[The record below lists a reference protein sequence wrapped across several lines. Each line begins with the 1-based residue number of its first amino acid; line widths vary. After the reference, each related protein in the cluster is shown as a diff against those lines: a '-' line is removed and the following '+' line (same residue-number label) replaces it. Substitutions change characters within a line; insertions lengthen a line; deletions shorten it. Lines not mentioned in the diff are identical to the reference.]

1 MRRLLRSFA
10 VLVFTGSLTAA
21 CTVSTNEEPVAIGD
35 PFGLLEPTTTTTST
49 STPQAVTKQTVVYFL
64 RSTDGSVALTPVT
77 REVDVAADV
86 QEVLGNLFSVR
97 PDGAE
102 RPDEAGLTSAIP
114 ESAVL
119 LGTSFASA
127 DSGRLIVDVRGLFGN
142 DGIQGNDL
150 RNALAQIVW
159 TATEDVDV
167 RDVSFRN
174 NGAPVDAIVGN
185 GQIADGPVNRNDYQ
199 SLS

>member
-1 MRRLLRSFA
+1 MNPRRSLLCLVLATSVA
-10 VLVFTGSLTAA
+10 VSA

-35 PFGLLEPTTTTTST
+35 PFGLLEPTTTTST
-49 STPQAVTKQTVVYFL
+49 STPEAVTKPATVYFL
-64 RSTDGSVALTPVT
+64 RTTDGTVSLTPVT
-77 REVDVAADV
+77 REVAVAADV
-86 QEVLGNLFSVR
+86 QEVLSNLFTVR
-97 PDGAE
+97 PDGSE
-102 RPDEAGLTSAIP
+102 RPDENGLTSAIP

-119 LGTSFASA
+119 LGTSFSTPE
-127 DSGRLIVDVRGLFGN
+127 SGRLIVDVRGLFGN

-167 RDVSFRN
+167 RDVAFRN

-185 GQIADGPVNRNDYQ
+185 GSSADGPVNRNDYQ
-199 SLS
+199 ALS

>member
-1 MRRLLRSFA
+1 MRRSLVTLLA
-10 VLVFTGSLTAA
+10 TAALVTA
-21 CTVSTNEEPVAIGD
+21 CTVSTNEDPVAIGD
-35 PFGLLEPTTTTTST
+35 PFGLVEPTSTTNTTS
-49 STPQAVTKQTVVYFL
+49 PQAVTKQTTIYFL
-64 RSTDGSVALTPVT
+64 RSTDGSVALTPVS

-86 QEVLGNLFSVR
+86 QEVIGNLFAVR
-97 PDGAE
+97 PDGTE
-102 RPDEAGLTSAIP
+102 RPDETGLTSAIP

-119 LGTSFASA
+119 LGAGFASA
-127 DSGRLIVDVRGLFGN
+127 DSGRLVVDVRGLFGN

-174 NGAPVDAIVGN
+174 NGAEVDAIIGN
-185 GQIADGPVNRNDYQ
+185 GQIADRPVNRNDYQ
-199 SLS
+199 ELS